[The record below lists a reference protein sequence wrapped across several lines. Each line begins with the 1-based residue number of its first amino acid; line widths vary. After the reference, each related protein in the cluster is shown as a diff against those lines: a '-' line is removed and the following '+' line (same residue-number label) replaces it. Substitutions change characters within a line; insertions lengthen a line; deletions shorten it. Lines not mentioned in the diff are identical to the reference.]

1 MPHPL
6 SRAAAALTAVL
17 LAFLATPVAA
27 TALPPGAPAAF
38 PSRFTAQAAAAPLVL
53 LTGDRVLASPTA
65 SGANV
70 ITILSAARGGALA
83 GSLVAMRFGARSFL
97 VPAAALPYLGRGLD
111 PSLFDLSALRHAEHG
126 GRLPVTLHYR
136 GRVPAMPG
144 VTITRA
150 GPGTAAGYL
159 TGPSA
164 ARFGAALVRQLLA
177 DHHRASYGTDGLFA
191 DGLTISLPGA
201 RPAPA
206 RPEFPMHTL
215 TVTGTDL
222 AGKPDTGDM
231 VTVLNVTDLAKFG
244 DPVESSNFFYH
255 GTAKFSLPSGTYW
268 AYASFLSPT
277 GFRVDV
283 LPQFTVR
290 GSTSVALSERAA
302 SSEVTM
308 VTPRPATRQLLTF
321 TLLRSF
327 GGISFTSAWLLGGN
341 GSLWINP
348 TSAKPTAGTL
358 QTYTAA
364 ELTSP
369 AGGGVPYAYSLNFPG
384 PPGLIPAQHFVVH
397 PAGLATAGERYYQD
411 VRSTGTWSEF
421 GGTLHQLRTQG
432 VFVTAALP
440 LRLPGRQVQY
450 LSASPPTLWQA
461 GYSEFTRNRAGQT
474 NGGQLDAFRLLR
486 GGEHPTVNWNQ
497 FPLHPGP
504 NTVLARTGMFPTLPS
519 AARAGNKLTLDITP
533 FTDNVF
539 GHLGSGFF
547 HIPAKVE
554 HITGS
559 YALFQNGR
567 RIAGG
572 NAVKAAS
579 FNGDLL
585 LHAKLSPGPAQIRF
599 ALTASRAGKSYLLS
613 ATSRD
618 VWTWPSRPEPK
629 ATVPAGWYCSYFV
642 VHHVLR
648 FNRHCAVQQMMTL
661 RYHVSGLSLHGTA
674 APGRQSVAITAVP
687 LQLATPSPVTAAG
700 VQVSVNGGKT
710 WQHAG
715 VHRTGTASFR
725 TGFTAPAGHRVSLR
739 VTVRTKAGA
748 TLTETILGAYQT
760 AS

>member
-1 MPHPL
+1 MPHSP
-6 SRAAAALTAVL
+6 SRAAAALIAVL
-17 LAFLATPVAA
+17 LAPLAAPVAA
-27 TALPPGAPAAF
+27 TASTPGASPGA
-38 PSRFTAQAAAAPLVL
+38 AQAAAAPLVL
-53 LTGDRVLASPTA
+53 LTGDRVLDSP
-65 SGANV
+65 GAPGTNTV
-70 ITILSAARGGALA
+70 TVLPGTHRSALA

-97 VPAAALPYLGRGLD
+97 IPAAALPYLDRGLD
-111 PSLFDLSALRHAEHG
+111 PSLFDLTALRHAERG
-126 GRLPVTLHYR
+126 GRLPVTLHYH
-136 GRVPAMPG
+136 GRVPHVPG
-144 VTITRA
+144 VTITHT
-150 GPGTAAGYL
+150 GPGTAGGYL

-164 ARFGAALVRQLLA
+164 ARFGAALARQLLS
-177 DHHRASYGTDGLFA
+177 DHARASYGTDGLFA
-191 DGLTISLPGA
+191 GGLSISLPGA
-201 RPAPA
+201 RTAPA
-206 RPEFPMHTL
+206 RPAFPMHTL
-215 TVTGTDL
+215 TVTGTNL

-231 VTVLNVTDLAKFG
+231 VTVLNVTDFTKFD
-244 DPVESSNFFYH
+244 DPVESDGSFYH

-268 AYASFLSPT
+268 AYGSFLTAT

-290 GSTSVALSERAA
+290 GSRSLALSERAA

-308 VTPRPATRQLLTF
+308 VTPRPATRQLLSF
-321 TLLRSF
+321 TLLRSYA
-327 GGISFTSAWLLGGN
+327 GTTFTSGWLLGGR
-341 GSLWINP
+341 GSLWVNP

-364 ELTSP
+364 ELTPP

-397 PAGLATAGERYYQD
+397 PASLATVSERYYQD
-411 VRSTGTWSEF
+411 VRSTGTWSTF
-421 GGTLHQLRTQG
+421 GGTPQQLRTQG
-432 VFVTAALP
+432 LFVTAALP
-440 LRLPGRQVQY
+440 LGLPGRQVQY
-450 LSASPPTLWQA
+450 LSAIPPTLWQS
-461 GYSEFTRNRAGQT
+461 GYSEFTQNRSGQT

-486 GGEHPTVNWNQ
+486 GGAHLTVNWNQ

-504 NTVLARTGMFPTLPS
+504 NVVLAQTGMFPTLPS
-519 AARAGNKLTLDITP
+519 ASRAGNKLTLDITP

-539 GHLGSGFF
+539 GHLGAGFF

-585 LHAKLSPGPAQIRF
+585 LHAKLSPGASQIKF
-599 ALTASRAGKSYLLS
+599 ALTASRAGKSYPLS

-629 ATVPAGWYCSYFV
+629 ATVPAGWYCNYFI

-687 LQLATPSPVTAAG
+687 LQLTTPSPVTTAG

-710 WQHAG
+710 WQRAG
-715 VHRTGTASFR
+715 VHRTGRASFR

-748 TLTETILGAYQT
+748 TLTETVLGAYQT